1 MKKFKVTYDIEQ
13 TIKQG
18 RFEVTFECTSA
29 DAARALIESP
39 IGPPAGATRLCRP
52 VSDILGVGWEDERLG
67 STERNVRS

>member
-39 IGPPAGATRLCRP
+39 IGPPAGATK
-52 VSDILGVGWEDERLG
+52 VSDILGGDGTRAVVKKVEEV
-67 STERNVRS
+67 S

>member
-52 VSDILGVGWEDERLG
+52 VSDILGGDGTRAVVKKVEEV
-67 STERNVRS
+67 S